1 MPRIIVP
8 ADEVKEGEPRWYC
21 ESYSDAKQLI
31 RDGLDGPL
39 HVTDRKG
46 EWFESCG
53 WAIVDRPAPTRPAGE
68 PPVEPFAWC
77 VMQDQH
83 GSVHVRWFDGDDAE
97 LRAKRSADGF
107 GGTAAPVYLHADRAA
122 DDAVRAHVAGD
133 GLDLAP
139 IKEAVATLTTTA
151 YTPAAMRRSAIDVM
165 TRTAP
170 ALVAEV
176 ERLREMIAR
185 SDHAAC
191 WRTGSAL
198 LKRAEIADAAL
209 ATARTRVTALAECL
223 TTVLGHLRRGEH
235 AQAEAAVFGAFN
247 KTEET

>member
-1 MPRIIVP
+1 MTTT
-8 ADEVKEGEPRWYC
+8 Y
-21 ESYSDAKQLI
+21 
-31 RDGLDGPL
+31 
-39 HVTDRKG
+39 
-46 EWFESCG
+46 
-53 WAIVDRPAPTRPAGE
+53 RPAPTRPAGE

-198 LKRAEIADAAL
+198 LKRAEAAEAAL
-209 ATARTRVTALAECL
+209 ATANERIASLEDACQRARLDAMKATAILLDGAAMPDAAGF
-223 TTVLGHLRRGEH
+223 VRRARE
-235 AQAEAAVFGAFN
+235 AIEAALTPPVP